1 MDPRIRR
8 LRWRRRL
15 RCCASRPRDP
25 DTDAGGRRL
34 RRWAAPERQRVLQ
47 DGRRDRPRA
56 ARLTPNR
63 LSYVVR
69 TDTDKLCGRQH
80 GPVRRDQPALSR
92 VRLRCR
98 HARRIDRSRRRLAYD
113 ADSRSAVRGARDDR
127 CRDRPPLRGNT
138 KTGGTLTHGLK
149 GTVDWR
155 VTGRLAAGS
164 TPATILTVSW
174 ASRATPL
181 RP

>member
-1 MDPRIRR
+1 MDPRVRR

-15 RCCASRPRDP
+15 RCSASRPRDP

-69 TDTDKLCGRQH
+69 TDTDIISAQH
-80 GPVRRDQPALSR
+80 FWTGGLETAGPGCYDAVAIARAAGFRMLVMSR
-92 VRLRCR
+92 IR
-98 HARRIDRSRRRLAYD
+98 HAAI
-113 ADSRSAVRGARDDR
+113 V
-127 CRDRPPLRGNT
+127 P
-138 KTGGTLTHGLK
+138 
-149 GTVDWR
+149 
-155 VTGRLAAGS
+155 
-164 TPATILTVSW
+164 
-174 ASRATPL
+174 
-181 RP
+181 